1 MSDTSSSL
9 PFSASC
15 ALRWPRR
22 RAALRLLVATVG
34 AAALPLSAQV
44 RPALLTAINRTA
56 SLRALAQR
64 QAKLYT
70 QHFLSV
76 QSPKAQ
82 ELQAYTRQQIQA
94 VFADVL
100 PHPWPAEVVR
110 ALEQASNQC
119 TQLDALL
126 VRAPTKELVAQV
138 SAQADKALE
147 AAQQAT
153 LALEKQA
160 PAPTARLVSLAGRL
174 RWLSQRLAKNYY
186 LLATGMDAKLLR
198 EQMAQDAVEFRQ
210 TLESLQ
216 KAPVATP
223 AIRSQLELAQGQW
236 VFFDAALQRPVDAR
250 GLEAMNTASERMLEV
265 MQQLAG
271 AYEAALKEILG

>member
-1 MSDTSSSL
+1 MPHTPTPLLSS
-9 PFSASC
+9 PP
-15 ALRWPRR
+15 LRWPHRR
-22 RAALRLLVATVG
+22 LALHLLLASVG
-34 AAALPLSAQV
+34 AAALPSSAQA
-44 RPALLTAINRTA
+44 RLALVTAINRTA
-56 SLRALAQR
+56 SLRAQTQR
-64 QAKLYT
+64 QAKLYA
-70 QHFLSV
+70 QHFLNV
-76 QSPKAQ
+76 QSARAQ
-82 ELQAYTRQQIQA
+82 ELQTHSRQQIQA

-100 PHPWPAEVVR
+100 PHPWPAEVVQ
-110 ALEQASNQC
+110 ALELARSQC

-250 GLEAMNTASERMLEV
+250 GLDAMNTASERMLEV

-271 AYEAALKEILG
+271 AYEAALKEIVG

>member
-1 MSDTSSSL
+1 MSYTPSSL
-9 PFSASC
+9 PFPASC
-15 ALRWPRR
+15 ALRWSHR
-22 RAALRLLVATVG
+22 RAALRFLVATVG
-34 AAALPLSAQV
+34 AAALPLSAQA

-100 PHPWPAEVVR
+100 PHPWPAEVVQ
-110 ALEQASNQC
+110 ALEQVRSQC

-126 VRAPTKELVAQV
+126 VQAPTKELLAQV

-174 RWLSQRLAKNYY
+174 RWLSQRLAKNYD

-198 EQMAQDAVEFRQ
+198 EQMAQDAAEFRK
-210 TLESLQ
+210 TLDSLQ